1 MQFEGQAVC
10 RIVQTDAPPAGVIR
24 YVVITV
30 GAVAL
35 IAHLLSQNVSHVQ
48 LEPGCARGV
57 AQCRDSKSELHDV
70 VDAGKSY
77 LL

>member
-1 MQFEGQAVC
+1 VQFECQAVRC
-10 RIVQTDAPPAGVIR
+10 IVLDAPPAGVIR

-48 LEPGCARGV
+48 LEPACARGV
-57 AQCRDSKSELHDV
+57 AQCHDSKSELHNIVDV
-70 VDAGKSY
+70 GKSY